1 MSESHSKAHTPV
13 NPLRI
18 RDFRLLWLGGTA
30 VSLGVQFYAVGLV
43 WLVLYLTGSGVALGG
58 LLTVAAVP
66 RAISMLLS
74 GALIDRYPPR
84 HILIFSSF
92 FNGMLMTVALLLLGA
107 GWMSM
112 AAMFIIA
119 PISGLMDATFYPTNA
134 ALVPRLVAPSQ
145 LASAN
150 ALIQTA
156 DTLANIFGPSVSG
169 ILIGEVARLT
179 GAPISGLLAGF
190 AVNTGLFAF
199 GFITFLSLSRK
210 TDKAAETALT
220 SDNESLGKAVLN
232 GIRYAFGQAAVRISL
247 ILIALLNFAAI
258 GPIVVGGALL
268 VERRFGGDA
277 TMYGIMSGAFG
288 IGMLV
293 GGALVS
299 WMGNLKRPGMALVYT
314 SFALGIGLTAL
325 GFAPTFEVAFLIC
338 LFIGVFAAFT
348 NINSITWMQM
358 KTIPIMQGRVSSLLV
373 FAAVALD
380 PFSNALSGI
389 IAEFDVTILFCAAGG
404 LVTIGAL
411 FALSNPTLR
420 EEITPNITGG

>member
-1 MSESHSKAHTPV
+1 MTESHTETTVTAH
-13 NPLRI
+13 PLQI

-30 VSLGVQFYAVGLV
+30 ISLGVQFYAVGLV
-43 WLVLYLTGSGVALGG
+43 WLVLYLTGNGIALGG
-58 LLTVAAVP
+58 LLTIAAVP

-74 GALIDRYPPR
+74 GAFIDRYPPR
-84 HILIFSSF
+84 NILIFSSL
-92 FNGMLMTVALLLLGA
+92 FNGILMSIALFLLGA

-112 AAMFIIA
+112 GALFIIA

-134 ALVPRLVAPSQ
+134 ALVPRLVTPSQ
-145 LASAN
+145 LAPAN

-169 ILIGEVARLT
+169 VLIGEIGR
-179 GAPISGLLAGF
+179 LAGEPVVGLVAGF
-190 AVNTGLFAF
+190 TVNTLLFVV
-199 GFITFLSLSRK
+199 GFIIFLNLSRK
-210 TDKAAETALT
+210 TDTIT
-220 SDNESLGKAVLN
+220 VPSPTTTQESLGKAILS

-277 TMYGIMSGAFG
+277 SMYGIISGGFG
-288 IGMLV
+288 IGMLI

-299 WMGNLKRPGMALVYT
+299 WMGQLKQPGMALVYT
-314 SFALGIGLTAL
+314 AFALAFGLAVL
-325 GFAPTFEVAFLIC
+325 GFSPTFEIAFISC
-338 LFIGVFAAFT
+338 VFIGVFAAFT

-358 KTIPIMQGRVSSLLV
+358 KTIPSMQGRISSLLV

-389 IAEFDVTILFCAAGG
+389 IAEINVTVLFCSASLLVAIGG
-404 LVTIGAL
+404 I
-411 FALSNPTLR
+411 FALTTPTLR
-420 EEITPNITGG
+420 EETTPLSE